1 MSIEATIQDLT
12 RRWLKGA
19 ADNDIEA
26 IMALYHAD
34 IRSFDA
40 ILAIQV
46 SGEKAYRAHWK
57 KCMES
62 CPAEPFFEMHDLVVE
77 ASDSLAV
84 SHSLTHCGATVEG
97 EKQGGWMRCT
107 HVWKRDGGQWKIVHE
122 HFSCPFNPEDMSLI
136 MTWQPEHTPVP
147 FN

>member
-1 MSIEATIQDLT
+1 
-12 RRWLKGA
+12 
-19 ADNDIEA
+19 
-26 IMALYHAD
+26 MALYHAD

-46 SGEKAYRAHWK
+46 SGEKAYRTHWK

-107 HVWKRDGGQWKIVHE
+107 HVWKRDGDQWKIVHE